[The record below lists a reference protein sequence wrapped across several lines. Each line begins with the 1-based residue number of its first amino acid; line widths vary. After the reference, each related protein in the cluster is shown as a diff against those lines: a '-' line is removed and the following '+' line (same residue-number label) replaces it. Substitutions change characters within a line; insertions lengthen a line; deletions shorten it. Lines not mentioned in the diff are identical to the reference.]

1 MSDSKFSQLKRTFQK
16 PAYFKEDE
24 IEAFELISKGHKNY
38 DLRSEI
44 SDGRK
49 IDSFEDEEI
58 IIHHK
63 FSSSCKKK

>member
-1 MSDSKFSQLKRTFQK
+1 MSESKITSYKRSIQK

-24 IEAFELISKGHKNY
+24 IEAFELISKGHKNI

-49 IDSFEDEEI
+49 IDSCEDEEI

-63 FSSSCKKK
+63 FSNSCN

>member
-1 MSDSKFSQLKRTFQK
+1 MSDSKTSPSRKFFQK

-24 IEAFELISKGHKNY
+24 IEAFELISRGHISIDIK
-38 DLRSEI
+38 SEI

-63 FSSSCKKK
+63 FSNSCKIF

>member
-24 IEAFELISKGHKNY
+24 IEAFELIIKHKNI

-58 IIHHK
+58 IVHHK
-63 FSSSCKKK
+63 FSNSCKKIN